1 MDPRRQ
7 LGEAVLK
14 LLSKKDLEAVT
25 VSEILKEAHVSRYQ
39 YRKYFHS
46 KEELVHWEYL
56 HILASHARDILGS
69 KSWSEA
75 LYKKFLVYQQYLPF
89 FQRLFS
95 RKDIEPIRRDNR
107 RFVRDAYKMMLRHY
121 GVDIKNP
128 HIQFA
133 VEMVVLGGEEITLH
147 WVADGMKV
155 PIEVMLVLFQESI
168 PVCLSQ
174 YFY

>member
-1 MDPRRQ
+1 MDPKRQ
-7 LGEAVLK
+7 LGEAMLV
-14 LLSKKDLEAVT
+14 LLSEKELEEITDA
-25 VSEILKEAHVSRYQ
+25 EILRKANVSRYQ
-39 YRKYFHS
+39 YKKYFRN
-46 KEELVHWEYL
+46 KRELVRWEYL
-56 HILASHARDILGS
+56 HILATHARDILGS

-89 FQRLFS
+89 FQHIFKRNDLHFI
-95 RKDIEPIRRDNR
+95 RKNNR
-107 RFVRDAYKMMLRHY
+107 RFVRDAYNMMLRHY
-121 GVDIKNP
+121 GVDVKNP

-133 VEMVVLGGEEITLH
+133 VEMVVIGGEEITFH

-168 PVCLSQ
+168 PVCISQ